1 MSARGKILRHEELL
15 ARVDTI
21 HAAMDTL
28 IAVSA
33 QRATMPTADD
43 IDIAANTKANYK
55 AEAKFWEAQCRQKDD
70 ALTSAIACESGL
82 SKACA
87 EWQAKAHEFECRSK
101 ALAEARNQL
110 AERLETMTTACDEW
124 RTKSE
129 TIACNHS
136 ATVGQLKSQIDAW
149 QNEANEQRKRAD
161 VWQQKYRDLHTDGR
175 HLYAAVSVDCP
186 ATKAALDAILSN
198 FLEREK
204 EADNA

>member
-82 SKACA
+82 SKTCA
-87 EWQAKAHEFECRSK
+87 D
-101 ALAEARNQL
+101 LARARKKL
-110 AERLETMTTACDEW
+110 ADKCETLTTSCEEW
-124 RTKSE
+124 RLK
-129 TIACNHS
+129 IAALTNDH
-136 ATVGQLKSQIDAW
+136 AAQTGQLKSQIDAW